1 MRFFD
6 APMRGAGHMD
16 AFARRRA
23 PLLPR
28 AFILE
33 EVPER
38 TERL

>member
-6 APMRGAGHMD
+6 APVGGRGRMD

-33 EVPER
+33 DVPER
-38 TERL
+38 TGRL